1 MSVLIILHCCGDVRT
16 QVRLDVVEGHLKVV
30 DEEVKSG

>member
-16 QVRLDVVEGHLKVV
+16 QVRLDAVEGHLKVV